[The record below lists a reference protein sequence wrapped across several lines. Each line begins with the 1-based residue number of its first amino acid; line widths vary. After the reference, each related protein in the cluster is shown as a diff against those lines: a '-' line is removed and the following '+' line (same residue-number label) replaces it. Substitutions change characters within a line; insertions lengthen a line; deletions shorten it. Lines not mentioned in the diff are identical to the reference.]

1 MPKAV
6 ILLVCEVFL
15 SITSNDAIC
24 KVLRV
29 LSSIFN
35 SISVI
40 LWWSVLLMEE
50 SADKTTDLLQVINKL
65 YHIRL
70 YLVHFTTGSQNH
82 DFSGDTDYVE

>member
-40 LWWSVLLMEE
+40 LMEE
-50 SADKTTDLLQVINKL
+50 SGYKTTDLLQVINKL

-70 YLVHFTTGSQNH
+70 YLVHFTTGSQHH
-82 DFSGDTDYVE
+82 DFSGHTDYVE